1 MSKFIVVI
9 FPDETKAYEGKRALH
24 ELDAEGSLTL
34 YAMAVVAKDA
44 SGNVSV
50 KETADQG
57 PLGTSVGA
65 LTGGLIGLLGG
76 PIGAGVGLATG
87 ALLGSWAD
95 LANLG
100 VSGTFMEDISLVLLP
115 GMTALVAEVDEA
127 WVTPLDTRMEAFGGI
142 VVREYRA
149 VVEEEIALRE
159 ANARKAEWAQLKA
172 EHAQAKEAAKAKLQA
187 RVEAARAKFE
197 AAADRA
203 EARID
208 QRQRET
214 EEMIRRLQAQAAT
227 ATADAKARIDQR
239 LAELRAEE
247 DRRSALL
254 KQAAALTKEAL
265 VP

>member
-34 YAMAVVAKDA
+34 YAMAVLAKDA

-57 PLGTSVGA
+57 PLATSVGA

-76 PIGAGVGLATG
+76 PIVAGVGLATG

-95 LANLG
+95 LSNLG
-100 VSGTFMEDISLVLLP
+100 VSTSFMEDIWQELMP
-115 GMTALVAEVDEA
+115 GKAALVAEVDEG
-127 WVTPLDTRMEAFGGI
+127 WVTPLDTRMEALGGV
-142 VVREYRA
+142 VVREQRGA
-149 VVEEEIALRE
+149 VEEEIALRE
-159 ANARKAEWAQLKA
+159 AKAREAEFAQLRV
-172 EHAQAKEAAKAKLQA
+172 EYAQAKEAAKVKLQA
-187 RVEAARAKFE
+187 RVDAARARFE

-203 EARID
+203 EAQID
-208 QRQRET
+208 QRQHET
-214 EEMIRRLQAQAAT
+214 EEMIRKLQAQAAT
-227 ATADAKARIDQR
+227 ATADAKARIDQHI
-239 LAELRAEE
+239 AELSAED

-254 KQAAALTKEAL
+254 EQAAALTKEAL